1 MEQDPEGVEEDTVE
15 DEGED
20 RLEVLDKV
28 QVVIVYVQTVGI
40 ENHINLVYP
49 VILENARNVGHQ

>member
-1 MEQDPEGVEEDTVE
+1 MEPDLQEEVEAEE
-15 DEGED
+15 EGEQ
-20 RLEVLDKV
+20 EALDLAQKGNAS
-28 QVVIVYVQTVGI
+28 VQTVGI